1 MLTLYE
7 FSTGIN
13 IQQDPNGK
21 WFSTGYLNGWMHN
34 TYSSDN
40 DIPHALQS
48 AYDNQE
54 FAVDEDNRSQ
64 LTAIARV
71 LKTNNQQWSVITFLT
86 YAQDDKNR
94 PVPTYRFFFSEG
106 NSILDIL
113 RRIITFEAQHQA
125 LPIFHPFEPTNLN
138 QYTPADLSEIN
149 SKIPRDSSLEEEIR
163 QEIWIKTH
171 VLRENATLVDKSHA
185 LSLFNLNRLALQR
198 ASAIGEAGNTSWAY
212 NADRLHHPET
222 YILIQACD
230 RQAYTYLQSKCGS
243 EMANEETTIRTALRK
258 LIDNDKIDPE
268 APNNLK
274 IIATA
279 INQDPHR
286 FTETYLFSLGLPRTQ
301 ASLNIDL
308 NNQNQPELIKLG
320 LLLSLFFPHIL
331 EQLKQ
336 WQDLAEQGWLQF
348 ITTYTAKVKTT
359 AIQAKLTHL
368 LTDPQDEIPKYV
380 SDQITYN
387 PPNEYIIWVLT
398 KSLWANPKT
407 ESIYK
412 QQIYQPLSIQIA
424 LRELTET
431 EDIEHTAQNNLK
443 LIATARQNLHID
455 EQYIRDIAQTLGFT
469 DHDLNNQP
477 NPQLIKL
484 HIILSLFFP
493 DVKAQLAQWQIL
505 ANLGWSEVIATYTIK
520 IKNYIAAANLSRLL
534 QEANNEIIHHCFTNI
549 NFNSSDQE
557 PSNSESIVWTL
568 TNSLWANDSTLELFE
583 RIIRSEVETAFE
595 LSQNQNPDIDLNQ
608 DFFKLQNYLRILQ
621 NNVTIGRGYRFRF
634 IWQLWDTLN
643 IYFTVTE
650 SNQTYRQLKESI
662 PRPERHY
669 HQLADVLD
677 GLKQVDHRFG
687 NIHNFFNTV
696 NQSFEG
702 ILVRILPADRDIF
715 DRLQTNQQLL
725 NRIEQYRYLALIN
738 LAISGIFYI
747 HVFFVGIW
755 VLSKVLELTIGFVKW
770 VYSNDVVQFSLTF
783 SLIINVILATI
794 LFSKKIFPPKE

>member
-1 MLTLYE
+1 MPIIYE
-7 FSTGIN
+7 FSIGIN
-13 IQQDPNGK
+13 ILRDNNDR
-21 WFSTGYLNGWMHN
+21 WFSTGYLTGWMHN

-40 DIPHALQS
+40 DIPHAIQS

-54 FAVDEDNRSQ
+54 FAVAEDNRSQ

-71 LKTNNQQWSVITFLT
+71 LTTNNQQWSVITFLT
-86 YAQDDKNR
+86 YAQDDKGK

-138 QYTPADLSEIN
+138 QYPPADLSEIN
-149 SKIPRDSSLEEEIR
+149 SRIPRDSSLEEEIR
-163 QEIWIKTH
+163 QEIGIRTR
-171 VLRENATLVDKSHA
+171 VLKENATLVDKSHA
-185 LSLFNLNRLALQR
+185 LSLFTLNRLAFQR

-230 RQAYTYLQSKCGS
+230 QQAYTYLQSKCGS
-243 EMANEETTIRTALRK
+243 EMANDETTIRTALRK
-258 LIDNDKIDPE
+258 LITDHKIESE
-268 APNNLK
+268 APQNLK

-279 INQDPHR
+279 INEDPTR
-286 FTETYLFSLGLPRTQ
+286 FTEAYLYSLGLP
-301 ASLNIDL
+301 SLNL
-308 NNQNQPELIKLG
+308 TNQNQPELIKLG
-320 LLLSLFFPHIL
+320 LILSLFFPNIL
-331 EQLKQ
+331 ERLKQ
-336 WQDLAEQGWLQF
+336 WQDLAEQGWMEA
-348 ITTYTAKVKTT
+348 IATYIAKIKSA
-359 AIQAKLTHL
+359 AIQAKLTHQL
-368 LTDPQDEIPKYV
+368 QDPHNQVAIYT
-380 SDQITYN
+380 SDKISYN
-387 PPNEYIIWVLT
+387 PPNEYINWVLT
-398 KSLWANPKT
+398 NSLWANTKT
-407 ESIYK
+407 QAIYDQK
-412 QQIYQPLSIQIA
+412 IRQPLAIQTA
-424 LRELTET
+424 LRELTEIV
-431 EDIEHTAQNNLK
+431 DIDDTAPNNLK
-443 LIATARQNLHID
+443 LIATARQNLDID

-493 DVKAQLAQWQIL
+493 NVKAQLAQWQIL
-505 ANLGWSEVIATYTIK
+505 ANQGWSEVIATYTTK
-520 IKNYIAAANLSRLL
+520 LKNYITVANLSQLL

-549 NFNSSDQE
+549 NFDSSDQE

-568 TNSLWANDSTLELFE
+568 TNSLWSNDSTLELFE
-583 RIIRSEVETAFE
+583 RIIRYEVETAFE
-595 LSQNQNPDIDLNQ
+595 LSQNQNPDIEPNQ
-608 DFFKLQNYLRILQ
+608 DFFKLQNYLRTLQ

-634 IWQLWDTLN
+634 IWQLWDSLN

-669 HQLADVLD
+669 HQLVDVLD
-677 GLKQVDHRFG
+677 GLKQVDHRFV

-702 ILVRILPADRDIF
+702 ILVRILPADGDIF

-725 NRIEQYRYLALIN
+725 NRIKQYRYLALIN
-738 LAISGIFYI
+738 LAISGIFYVY
-747 HVFFVGIW
+747 VFFVAIW